1 MIMEVRRVKTD
12 VIKHYKTFSDSMGT
26 TGNLSINQFEFKDR
40 EKTGKIFQCFVS
52 FVF

>member
-12 VIKHYKTFSDSMGT
+12 VVIHYKAFSVSVGPT
-26 TGNLSINQFEFKDR
+26 VNLSINQFEFKDR

-52 FVF
+52 LVF